1 MATVNDCICEIGGL
15 GNLGHPNCVPK
26 FGVISSLIF
35 VPLKAQDGTQNRIDV
50 GVTITS
56 TTFTALTQHVDPS
69 KRWYP
74 SPTFENVT
82 METAESLKEESASG
96 RVSKL
101 RTGKVSFTGELWDE
115 DSTPQMQG
123 KLEKY
128 PCQDFGFYIVD
139 DLGNLI
145 GSINGDFLEPIPA
158 ESSSLDVTF
167 QFKKDDT
174 TQKLMVMF
182 DVKRNFRTSTLRM
195 ISSTEG
201 LVDFGT
207 LEGLIDADIAL
218 SSISLTGFT
227 ATITSDYGTARTASK
242 VKGQTAPDFSL
253 YNDTDSASIT
263 ITTVTETA
271 DGVYVFVVPAQTS
284 GDGFTLSLLPSSG
297 FVGEKTGTFLP

>member
-35 VPLKAQDGTQNRIDV
+35 VPLKANDGTLNRINTATV
-50 GVTITS
+50 VTS
-56 TTFTALTQHVDPS
+56 TTFTALTQHIDPS

-74 SPTFENVT
+74 TPTFENVN

-145 GSINGDFLEPIPA
+145 GSIDGGYLLPIPA
-158 ESSSLDVTF
+158 ESSSLDVLF
-167 QFKKDDT
+167 NFKKDDT

-195 ISSTEG
+195 ISSSEG

-207 LEGLIDADIAL
+207 LEGLIDANIAL
-218 SSISLTGFT
+218 SSITATGFV
-227 ATITSDYGTARTASK
+227 ATVTTDYGTALTAGK
-242 VKGQTAPDFSL
+242 VKGQVSADFNV
-253 YNDTDSASIT
+253 YNDTDSALIVPASI
-263 ITTVTETA
+263 VETA
-271 DGVYVFVVPAQTS
+271 DGVYTAIMPAQTS
-284 GDGFTLSLLPSSG
+284 ADAFTVSLLPSSG
-297 FVGEKTGTFLP
+297 FVGEVSGVIP

>member
-1 MATVNDCICEIGGL
+1 MATLNDCICEIGGL

-35 VPLKAQDGTQNRIDV
+35 VPLKGNDGALNRINLLTPV
-50 GVTITS
+50 TS
-56 TTFTALTQHVDPS
+56 TTFIELTQHVDPS

-74 SPTFENVT
+74 TPTFENVN

-101 RTGKVSFTGELWDE
+101 RTGKVSFTGEFWDE

-145 GSINGDFLEPIPA
+145 GSVDGTFLLPIPA
-158 ESSSLDVTF
+158 ESSSLDVLF
-167 QFKKDDT
+167 NFKKDDT

-195 ISSTEG
+195 ISSSEG

-207 LEGLIDADIAL
+207 LEGLIDANIAL
-218 SSISLTGFT
+218 SSITTTGFI
-227 ATITSDYGTARTASK
+227 ATITTDYGTALTPSK
-242 VKGQTAPDFSL
+242 VKGQFAPNFSL

-271 DGVYVFVVPAQTS
+271 DGVYTFVMPAQTVA
-284 GDGFTLSLLPSSG
+284 DDFTVSLLPSSG
-297 FVGEKTGTFLP
+297 FVGEKQGTI

>member
-35 VPLKAQDGTQNRIDV
+35 VPLKSQDGTLNRIDV
-50 GVTITS
+50 STPITS
-56 TTFTALTQHVDPS
+56 TTFTLLTQHFDPS

-96 RVSKL
+96 RISKL
-101 RTGKVSFTGELWDE
+101 RTGKVSFSGELWDE

-145 GSINGDFLEPIPA
+145 GSINGNYLEPIPA

-195 ISSTEG
+195 ISASEG

-207 LEGLIDADIAL
+207 LDGLIDANLAL
-218 SSISLTGFT
+218 SSITTTGFV
-227 ATITSDYGTARTASK
+227 ATVTSDYGTAVTPNK
-242 VKGQTAPDFSL
+242 VKGQTSSDFVV
-253 YNDTDSASIT
+253 YNDTTSSVLAAVI
-263 ITTVTETA
+263 TETS
-271 DGVYVFVVPAQTS
+271 DGVYTFVVPAQTS
-284 GDGFTLSLLPSSG
+284 ADAFTVSLVTTSG
-297 FVGEKTGTFLP
+297 FIGEVSGVIP

>member
-35 VPLKAQDGTQNRIDV
+35 VPLKANDGTLNRINTATV
-50 GVTITS
+50 VTS
-56 TTFTALTQHVDPS
+56 TTFTALTQHIDPS

-74 SPTFENVT
+74 TPTFENVN
-82 METAESLKEESASG
+82 METAESLTEESASG

-101 RTGKVSFTGELWDE
+101 RPGKVSFTGELWDE

-139 DLGNLI
+139 DSGNLI
-145 GSINGDFLEPIPA
+145 GSINGTYLEPIPA
-158 ESSSLDVTF
+158 EASSLDVLF
-167 QFKKDDT
+167 NFKKDDT
-174 TQKLMVMF
+174 TQKLMVKF

-195 ISSTEG
+195 ISSSEG

-207 LEGLIDADIAL
+207 LEGLIDANIAL
-218 SSISLTGFT
+218 SSITTTGFV
-227 ATITSDYGTARTASK
+227 ATITTDYGTALTAGK
-242 VKGQTAPDFSL
+242 VKGQVSADFSL

-271 DGVYVFVVPAQTS
+271 DGVYTFVMPAQTVA
-284 GDGFTLSLLPSSG
+284 DDFTVSLLPSSG
-297 FVGEKTGTFLP
+297 FVGEKQGSI

>member
-35 VPLKAQDGTQNRIDV
+35 VPLKANDGTLNRINTATV
-50 GVTITS
+50 ITS
-56 TTFTALTQHVDPS
+56 TTFTALTQHIDPS

-74 SPTFENVT
+74 SPAFENVN

-96 RVSKL
+96 RVAKL
-101 RTGKVSFTGELWDE
+101 RAGKTSFTGELWEE

-123 KLEKY
+123 KLEKF

-139 DLGNLI
+139 DLGNLE
-145 GSINGDFLEPIPA
+145 GSLVDGYLYPIPA
-158 ESSSLDVTF
+158 ESSSLDVRF

-174 TQKLMVMF
+174 AQKLMVMF

-195 ISSTEG
+195 ISASEG
-201 LVDFGT
+201 LIDFGT
-207 LEGLIDADIAL
+207 LEGLIDAEIAL
-218 SSISLTGFT
+218 SSITTTGFV
-227 ATITSDYGTARTASK
+227 ATITTDYGTAITAGK
-242 VKGQTAPDFSL
+242 VKGQTSADFSL

-271 DGVYVFVVPAQTS
+271 DGVYTFVMPAQTAS
-284 GDGFTLSLLPSSG
+284 DNFTVSLLPTSG
-297 FVGEKTGTFLP
+297 FVGEKQGTI

>member
-35 VPLKAQDGTQNRIDV
+35 VPLKANDGTVNRINKNTV
-50 GVTITS
+50 VTS

-82 METAESLKEESASG
+82 LETAESLKEEAASG
-96 RVSKL
+96 RVAKL
-101 RTGKVSFTGELWDE
+101 RTGKISFTGELWEE

-128 PCQDFGFYIVD
+128 PCQDFGFIIVD
-139 DLGNLI
+139 DLGNAI
-145 GSINGDFLEPIPA
+145 GSEDGDYIYPIPA
-158 ESSSLDVTF
+158 ESSSLDVRF

-174 TQKLMVMF
+174 AQKLMVMF
-182 DVKRNFRTSTLRM
+182 DIKRNFRTSTLRM
-195 ISSTEG
+195 ISSSEA

-207 LEGLIDADIAL
+207 LEGLTDANIVL
-218 SSISLTGFT
+218 SSITTTGFV
-227 ATITSDYGTARTASK
+227 ATITTDYGTAYNLGK
-242 VKGQTAPDFSL
+242 VKGQTSTDLSL
-253 YNDTDSASIT
+253 YNDTDSTSVT
-263 ITTVTETA
+263 PTSVTETA
-271 DGVYVFVVPAQTS
+271 DGVYSVVMPAQTS
-284 GDGFTLSLLPSSG
+284 ADAFTLSLLPSSG
-297 FVGEKTGTFLP
+297 FVGEKSGLIP

>member
-1 MATVNDCICEIGGL
+1 MATLNDCICEVGGL

-35 VPLKAQDGTQNRIDV
+35 VPLKGNDGALNRINLLTPV
-50 GVTITS
+50 TS
-56 TTFTALTQHVDPS
+56 TTFIELTQHVDPS

-74 SPTFENVT
+74 TPTFENVN

-101 RTGKVSFTGELWDE
+101 RTGKVSFTGEFWDE

-145 GSINGDFLEPIPA
+145 GSVDGTFLLPIPA
-158 ESSSLDVTF
+158 ESSSLDVLF
-167 QFKKDDT
+167 NFKKDDT

-195 ISSTEG
+195 VSSSEG

-207 LEGLIDADIAL
+207 LEGLIDANIAL
-218 SSISLTGFT
+218 SSITTTGFV
-227 ATITSDYGTARTASK
+227 ATITTDYGTALTPSK
-242 VKGQTAPDFSL
+242 VKGQFAPNFSL

-263 ITTVTETA
+263 ITTVTETT
-271 DGVYVFVVPAQTS
+271 DGVYTFVMPAQTVA
-284 GDGFTLSLLPSSG
+284 DDFTVSLLPSSG
-297 FVGEKTGTFLP
+297 FVGEKQGSI